1 MVIGDA
7 DKDSRLDRFLRR
19 KLGRISQ
26 SHLEKALRS
35 GQIRING
42 EKKKSNYRL
51 VAGDELAIA
60 DQAYGLFVADTE
72 EKPANQ
78 SISAETASE
87 ALAKMELARSDD
99 WIAYNK
105 PSGLAVQGGSKTSIH
120 LDGYLQAASGIRA
133 KLVHRIDK
141 DTSGLVIVARHD
153 GAARH
158 LATAFKEHLIRKSYL
173 ALVSGTPELS
183 GTISA
188 PLQKQ
193 GIQDKQKM
201 VVDEA
206 GLPSITHFRR
216 LASLD
221 GISLVALQ
229 PVTGRTHQ
237 LRAHMAYINA
247 PILGDGKY
255 GGRQAHIAGFAKQLH
270 LHAHFIR
277 LVNEQILTAPLPAH
291 MKDSIDR
298 LGLMTAIPDNMPIFE
313 DNAE

>member
-153 GAARH
+153 GAADCTTPAV
-158 LATAFKEHLIRKSYL
+158 LRKRS
-173 ALVSGTPELS
+173 
-183 GTISA
+183 
-188 PLQKQ
+188 
-193 GIQDKQKM
+193 
-201 VVDEA
+201 
-206 GLPSITHFRR
+206 TH
-216 LASLD
+216 
-221 GISLVALQ
+221 
-229 PVTGRTHQ
+229 VTHGPPTQ
-237 LRAHMAYINA
+237 LRARSG
-247 PILGDGKY
+247 P
-255 GGRQAHIAGFAKQLH
+255 
-270 LHAHFIR
+270 
-277 LVNEQILTAPLPAH
+277 
-291 MKDSIDR
+291 DR
-298 LGLMTAIPDNMPIFE
+298 TGPDRTHPSNPTRP
-313 DNAE
+313 

>member
-19 KLGRISQ
+19 RLGRISQ

-42 EKKKSNYRL
+42 EKKKSSYRL
-51 VAGDELAIA
+51 AAGDELAIA
-60 DQAYGLFVADTE
+60 EQVYGLFVAETE
-72 EKPANQ
+72 DRPANQ
-78 SISAETASE
+78 PMPADMASE

-105 PSGLAVQGGSKTSIH
+105 PSGLAVQGGSKTHIH
-120 LDGYLQAASGIRA
+120 LDGYLQSAHGTRA

-153 GAARH
+153 ASARM
-158 LATAFKEHLIRKSYL
+158 LASAFKEHLISKSYL
-173 ALVSGTPELS
+173 ALLSGVADPS

-188 PLQKQ
+188 PLLKQ
-193 GIQDKQKM
+193 GIQDNQKM

-216 LASLD
+216 LAYD
-221 GISLVALQ
+221 GQISLVALQ

-237 LRAHMAYINA
+237 LRAHMAHMGW

-255 GGRQAHIAGFAKQLH
+255 GGKQAHPAGFASQLH

-277 LVNEQILTAPLPAH
+277 LVDGQILTAPLPAH
-291 MKDSIDR
+291 MKDSITR
-298 LGLMTAIPDNMPIFE
+298 IGLITAIPDRMPGFR
-313 DNAE
+313 DNIG

>member
-1 MVIGDA
+1 MIIGDA

-42 EKKKSNYRL
+42 EKEIQL
-51 VAGDELAIA
+51 QAGEGDEMAIA
-60 DQAYGLFVADTE
+60 DQAHGLFVADTE

-193 GIQDKQKM
+193 G
-201 VVDEA
+201 
-206 GLPSITHFRR
+206 
-216 LASLD
+216 
-221 GISLVALQ
+221 
-229 PVTGRTHQ
+229 
-237 LRAHMAYINA
+237 
-247 PILGDGKY
+247 
-255 GGRQAHIAGFAKQLH
+255 
-270 LHAHFIR
+270 
-277 LVNEQILTAPLPAH
+277 
-291 MKDSIDR
+291 DS
-298 LGLMTAIPDNMPIFE
+298 G
-313 DNAE
+313 